1 MPFNKVLSR
10 RSGNP
15 DVAIML
21 GILAEKSDL
30 FSEEDGWF
38 QCPAGEVE
46 KSIGLT
52 RHRQKQAVKWL
63 EEKGIIESG
72 RRGEKGRVS
81 YRFIDGH
88 DDALLEILRAGK
100 PKPKLPKRGKLPH
113 EEQIGRAQATIL
125 SKIAEF
131 QYISTVAQSEFL
143 RFLNFRWK
151 VKKKPIRQEAAM
163 RKQLT
168 YLTEVR
174 ENCKIVVDMT
184 IEGSGEGWLSLK
196 YAAEKLHRTAPKMQR
211 PENRPPEIVF

>member
-72 RRGEKGRVS
+72 RRGEKGRAS
-81 YRFIDGH
+81 YRFIEGYDN
-88 DDALLEILRAGK
+88 ALLEILRAGK
-100 PKPKLPKRGKLPH
+100 PKPKLPKRVKLPH

-196 YAAEKLHRTAPKMQR
+196 YAAEKLQRTAPKIQR
-211 PENRPPEIVF
+211 SENRPPEIIF